1 MLETKCLLVQRQGR
15 YATSTSIDERG
26 EQTINR
32 DTKTSGGIKSF
43 ECNRKSVL
51 KWCLNRSEQ
60 ASNSRALLDLWGVGV
75 VNGQYKPSKP
85 SQIILT
91 ENLVGSTINVLI
103 NKYLNHFD
111 ESMDPNYLFNLSSGE
126 LVPNDLANNILNI
139 HNEGTMLA
147 DDLINKRINSNGVSF
162 HHAISVNKTF
172 SFSKAKQ
179 KSCYK
184 K

>member
-43 ECNRKSVL
+43 ESNRKSVL

-60 ASNSRALLDLWGVGV
+60 ASNSRALVDWWGVGV
-75 VNGQYKPSKP
+75 VNDQYKPSRL

-139 HNEGTMLA
+139 HNERTMLA
-147 DDLINKRINSNGVSF
+147 DDFINKRINSNGVSF